1 MNPKKE
7 KLNHILLKV
16 SDVISIVTLLVLGIT
31 ISLDT
36 FQNKDSFASEYY
48 LTIQLI
54 VSIILIVTLLAELIL
69 SDNKI
74 QFFKSRF
81 FFILVCIPY
90 LNIFQALDIHFSTE
104 ATYFLRFIP
113 LLRGGYIL
121 MFFVRLYCK
130 RNSSYMLISYLT
142 ILFSVLYFFSLIFY
156 VFEYKVNPNV
166 NNYADALWWS
176 AMVASTEGSNI
187 IAITPVGRVLTV
199 IETFLGITFFPIFTV
214 YIVDTIKKIN
224 GTTDESN

>member
-7 KLNHILLKV
+7 KINQILLKV
-16 SDVISIVTLLVLGIT
+16 SDIISIITLLILGIT

-36 FQNKDSFASEYY
+36 FQNKESFASEHYMS
-48 LTIQLI
+48 IQLS
-54 VSIILIVTLLAELIL
+54 VSLVLITTLLAEFIL
-69 SDNKI
+69 SENKV
-74 QFFKSRF
+74 QFLKSRF
-81 FFILVCIPY
+81 LFILVCIPY
-90 LNIFQALDIHFSTE
+90 LNIFQWLDIHFSVE

-121 MFFVRLYCK
+121 MFFVRMYCK
-130 RNSSYMLISYLT
+130 RNSSYMLISYLI
-142 ILFSVLYFFSLIFY
+142 ILLSTLYFFSLIFY
-156 VFEYKVNPNV
+156 VFEYKINPNV

-224 GTTDESN
+224 SLEDK